1 MLELQ
6 RVLLRRSAEITG
18 GRVALCEYLGV
29 SDARLELWLAG
40 RVRIPDPIFLRAV
53 DLVLRDD
60 IARASVDRRQQ
71 LRNPDR
77 EASLAPSGYPAQ
89 RA

>member
-6 RVLLRRSAEITG
+6 GILLRRAAEITG
-18 GRVALCEYLGV
+18 GRVELCEFLGV

-40 RVRIPDPIFLRAV
+40 RVRLPDPIFLRAV

-60 IARASVDRRQQ
+60 MARAATDRRRSPRDHAPGHVRVSHR
-71 LRNPDR
+71 L
-77 EASLAPSGYPAQ
+77 SL
-89 RA
+89 